1 MFSLPVAVALA
12 TMTALRF
19 GLSIL
24 ASLLLHAFVLWP
36 FGFLVQH
43 PAPVPRQVLEA
54 VLLAPVLATPETTS
68 APAPEPVAVP
78 VSKASRVDAVPV
90 NKASRLDAVPPAPTF
105 AEQPRELQGRALKT
119 ALAALAKQEFYPRE
133 AIERGIEG
141 DVIVLRTLTR
151 NGGVAAVAVATG
163 SGHPILDAAALAAVR
178 GIDGL
183 PTVQGQVLL
192 PVRFR
197 LD

>member
-1 MFSLPVAVALA
+1 
-12 TMTALRF
+12 MTAMRC

-24 ASLLLHAFVLWP
+24 ASLLLHAVVLWP
-36 FGFLVQH
+36 FGFFAQRA
-43 PAPVPRQVLEA
+43 APVPRSVLEA

-68 APAPEPVAVP
+68 APEPA
-78 VSKASRVDAVPV
+78 AVPV
-90 NKASRLDAVPPAPTF
+90 NQASRPDAAQLPMRPAPTITPK
-105 AEQPRELQGRALKT
+105 PRELQGRALNT
-119 ALAALAKQEFYPRE
+119 ALAALAKQEFYPHE

-141 DVIVLRTLTR
+141 DVIVLLTLTS
-151 NGGVAAVAVATG
+151 NGGVAAAAVATG

-178 GIDGL
+178 GISGL
-183 PTVQGQVLL
+183 PVAQRQVLL

>member
-78 VSKASRVDAVPV
+78 VSKASR
-90 NKASRLDAVPPAPTF
+90 LDAVPPAPTF

-141 DVIVLRTLTR
+141 DVIVLLTLTR

-183 PTVQGQVLL
+183 STVQGQVLL

>member
-1 MFSLPVAVALA
+1 M
-12 TMTALRF
+12 MALRF

-24 ASLLLHAFVLWP
+24 ASLLLHAVVLWP
-36 FGFLVQH
+36 FGFFVQR
-43 PAPVPRQVLEA
+43 PAPAPRPVLEA
-54 VLLAPVLATPETTS
+54 VLLAPVLATLETTS
-68 APAPEPVAVP
+68 APAPESVAVP
-78 VSKASRVDAVPV
+78 VS
-90 NKASRLDAVPPAPTF
+90 KASRLDAVPPAPTIPPK
-105 AEQPRELQGRALKT
+105 PRELQGRALNT

-141 DVIVLRTLTR
+141 EVIVLLTLTP

-163 SGHPILDAAALAAVR
+163 SGYPMLDAAALAAVR
-178 GIDGL
+178 GINGL
-183 PTVQGQVLL
+183 PTAQRQVLL